1 MFELY
6 KVSTGVVILS
16 GLTLRQAESLRRSW
30 ADMADIIV
38 RPLKEP
44 KGSFFLG

>member
-16 GLTLRQAESLRRSW
+16 GLTLRQAKHLQLAW
-30 ADMADIIV
+30 ADMADIEI
-38 RPLKEP
+38 RPAR
-44 KGSFFLG
+44 